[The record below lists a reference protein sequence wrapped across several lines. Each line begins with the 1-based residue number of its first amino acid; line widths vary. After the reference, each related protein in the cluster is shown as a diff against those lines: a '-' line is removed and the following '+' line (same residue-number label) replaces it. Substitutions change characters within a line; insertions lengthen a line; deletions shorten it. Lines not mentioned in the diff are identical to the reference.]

1 MDFCTGSAL
10 TDNPAAIPL
19 GTLQFVRMRGDP
31 SDRRTTNMRIEGIFA
46 IFLMAACIFPAA
58 ADVQEQSASDHG
70 TLIGMANPSAV
81 WAEQM
86 GYQYLIRTNPDG
98 SQFGVCILPDGSEH
112 DAWELFRQSQSRVPE
127 EPLIGLPD
135 PSAVWAER
143 MGYQYLIRTNPD
155 GSQFG
160 VCILRD
166 RSEHDAWELFR
177 EYTGI
182 SRPGGISFI
191 HPAPSMGSISSKVT
205 GGQSYLGASPA
216 ALKP

>member
-1 MDFCTGSAL
+1 
-10 TDNPAAIPL
+10 
-19 GTLQFVRMRGDP
+19 
-31 SDRRTTNMRIEGIFA
+31 MRIEGIFA

-98 SQFGVCILPDGSEH
+98 SQFGVCIL
-112 DAWELFRQSQSRVPE
+112 
-127 EPLIGLPD
+127 
-135 PSAVWAER
+135 
-143 MGYQYLIRTNPD
+143 
-155 GSQFG
+155 
-160 VCILRD
+160 RD

-205 GGQSYLGASPA
+205 GGQSPLGASPA